1 MEENYL
7 IEKWLNDTLT
17 ADEKEAFER
26 MEDAKAYKEIM
37 QEAQRFSASG
47 QLNPAS
53 LKSIETRIA
62 MKAAPKRLSFKRYYK
77 GVAAAAI
84 LVFGLLWIWKQTPM
98 VSYETAVGEQLS
110 IRLPDASEVTLNAG
124 SQLVYDQDVW
134 KDERRLELKG
144 EAFFEVAKGA
154 TFSVHTPQ
162 GIVKVI
168 GTAFNVKDRSGWFE
182 VTCFEGVVQVVTANR
197 VEELYPGAVFRSIG
211 NEIHLEE
218 NQQKIPSWTH
228 DISSFNKVPVEEVFD
243 EMERQFGV
251 RISLEISNPKA
262 LFSGAFEHENVDIAL
277 REITKPLNLTY
288 SFITK
293 ETVNIHDKTE

>member
-98 VSYETAVGEQLS
+98 VSYETAVGEQLALS
-110 IRLPDASEVTLNAG
+110 KILSTEPSFIVVCKNKLAA
-124 SQLVYDQDVW
+124 
-134 KDERRLELKG
+134 LELG
-144 EAFFEVAKGA
+144 MRA
-154 TFSVHTPQ
+154 SC
-162 GIVKVI
+162 
-168 GTAFNVKDRSGWFE
+168 S
-182 VTCFEGVVQVVTANR
+182 GVVT
-197 VEELYPGAVFRSIG
+197 
-211 NEIHLEE
+211 
-218 NQQKIPSWTH
+218 
-228 DISSFNKVPVEEVFD
+228 ISSSSVLQELKLKRPRRN
-243 EMERQFGV
+243 
-251 RISLEISNPKA
+251 
-262 LFSGAFEHENVDIAL
+262 
-277 REITKPLNLTY
+277 IT
-288 SFITK
+288 
-293 ETVNIHDKTE
+293 V